1 MTVYSVIGVHHCETP
16 SQIGITPDWPYRFV
30 NWQPKAVTASSRW
43 WLFLLTDR
51 CGRGAAGSRPGGLFL
66 VRQAL
71 ARHDWGFE
79 GLRAE
84 REGCAAG
91 TATHSSKLRM
101 ERNWQSQSFLSDHR
115 TCGHFPPTEWCW
127 GFEGPARKGQRR
139 RAIILRA
146 VALRFSGHSEK
157 PRPGRRRLS
166 ARTDE
171 CTVGHRAL
179 YLKLTPAT

>member
-1 MTVYSVIGVHHCETP
+1 MGR
-16 SQIGITPDWPYRFV
+16 RF
-30 NWQPKAVTASSRW
+30 TR
-43 WLFLLTDR
+43 
-51 CGRGAAGSRPGGLFL
+51 GGLFL

-71 ARHDWGFE
+71 DRHDWGFE

-139 RAIILRA
+139 RAIIFRS
-146 VALRFSGHSEK
+146 VALCVWRVD
-157 PRPGRRRLS
+157 PAPNDPVVRGRKGGLGADADLLS
-166 ARTDE
+166 QIFGAKTQII
-171 CTVGHRAL
+171 GSH
-179 YLKLTPAT
+179 